1 MTRELI
7 KIKTEAQWL
16 DLRRDDITSTM
27 VPALFGLSPYTTK
40 FELYHAKASGVEVP
54 FKSNNRVEAGNRME
68 QYAAQEVAEATGWK
82 VEPFKDYMRIP
93 GERMGSS
100 FDCEAT
106 KPDGSKGILEIKAV
120 DFFIHKDRWVDDQAP
135 EHIEIQ
141 LQHQLE
147 CADRYEWGAIAA
159 FTGIYDFHMYERDR
173 DRDFG
178 KALRQAVAAF
188 WDDVENKRE
197 PEPDF
202 ARDLDIITL
211 LHKGADGEKL
221 DKTDDADFELLVSR
235 FDRWS
240 ATKKEA
246 EKEVEKAKA
255 EIHHTL
261 QGATGAFT
269 DKYRVTAGYT
279 KDNPGRVA
287 DPGEIIGARQGYR
300 QCLIKTL
307 NKPAT

>member
-1 MTRELI
+1 MNRDLI

-27 VPALFGLSPYTTK
+27 VPALFGLSPYMTK
-40 FELYHAKASGVEVP
+40 FELYHAKASGVELP
-54 FKSNNRVEAGNRME
+54 FKSNKRVEGGNRME
-68 QYAAQEVAEATGWK
+68 QYAAQEVAEAMGWK

-93 GERMGSS
+93 GKRMGSS

-120 DFFIHKDRWVDDQAP
+120 DFFIHKDQWVDDQAP

-147 CADRYEWGAIAA
+147 CAERYEWGAIAA
-159 FTGIYDFHMYERDR
+159 FTGIYDFHIYERERDR
-173 DRDFG
+173 EFG
-178 KALRQAVAAF
+178 SALCSAVDAF
-188 WDDVENKRE
+188 WDDVANKRE

-221 DKTDDADFELLVSR
+221 DKTEDADFEELLAR
-235 FDRWS
+235 FDRWKETEKT
-240 ATKKEA
+240 AGKEA
-246 EKEVEKAKA
+246 SKAKA
-255 EIHHTL
+255 EIHHIL

-279 KDNPGRVA
+279 KDNAGREA
-287 DPGEIIGARQGYR
+287 KPGEIIGARQGYR
-300 QCLIKTL
+300 QCLVKSL
-307 NKPAT
+307 KQSAT

>member
-1 MTRELI
+1 MNRELI
-7 KIKTEAQWL
+7 KIQNEAHWL

-40 FELYHAKASGVEVP
+40 FELYHAKDSGTEVP
-54 FKSNNRVEAGNRME
+54 FKSNNRVESGHRME
-68 QYAAQEVAEATGWK
+68 QYAAQEVAEAMGWK

-120 DFFIHKDRWVDDQAP
+120 DYFIHKDKWVDDQAP
-135 EHIEIQ
+135 EHIEVQ

-159 FTGIYDFHMYERDR
+159 FTGIYDFHLYERDR

-178 KALRQAVAAF
+178 AALRKAVASF
-188 WDDVENKRE
+188 WSDVDNKRE

-221 DKTDDADFELLVSR
+221 DKTEDAEFQQLLAR
-235 FDRWS
+235 FDRWNE
-240 ATKKEA
+240 TKKEA
-246 EKEVEKAKA
+246 EKEAKKAKA
-255 EIHHTL
+255 EIHHIL

-279 KDNPGRVA
+279 KDNPGRA
-287 DPGEIIGARQGYR
+287 AEPGEIIGAKQGYR
-300 QCLIKTL
+300 QCLLKEL
-307 NKPAT
+307 KKPAT